1 MPFNNPKKCFPEL
14 TDKPTRSNYVL
25 RSTAQLIPYF
35 ALQKCFTCGNCSR
48 PLDSVLC
55 CDAPD
60 GDIYCKGCYAK
71 TFGAKGYGYGGGAGT
86 LQCADL

>member
-1 MPFNNPKKCFPEL
+1 MIPKNVNVFP
-14 TDKPTRSNYVL
+14 TY
-25 RSTAQLIPYF
+25 
-35 ALQKCFTCGNCSR
+35 QKCFSCGSCSR